1 MSQVLILLVAVLGAA
16 GDILIYRGVR
26 SSTTLIAAGM
36 ASWCIGLLL
45 FADLMRRG
53 DSRLGIAF
61 MLSAAL
67 HILLVVGFDVLVEKS
82 HFSFV
87 EKLGIAITI
96 VGIVLL
102 ECGHATVAPVKTQH
116 QQSSLDIVV
125 VKCAT

>member
-1 MSQVLILLVAVLGAA
+1 MSQVLILLVSVLGAA
-16 GDILIYRGVR
+16 GDILIYRGAR
-26 SSTTLIAAGM
+26 SSTMLIAAGM
-36 ASWCIGLLL
+36 VSWSVGLLL

-67 HILLVVGFDVLVEKS
+67 HIMLVVGFDLLIEKS

-87 EKLGIAITI
+87 EKMGIATTL

-102 ECGHATVAPVKTQH
+102 ECG
-116 QQSSLDIVV
+116 SSAALLEKDESEEHSTEIIMAD
-125 VKCAT
+125 CDT